1 MIDSKDNLEDSM
13 YIIGTVGPNVKDRTV
28 LKGIIDN
35 GVNALRFNF
44 IHGSEKEFQEFF
56 KIAKEINNNIEIILD
71 ISGTKVR
78 VSSDFEYIYKVY
90 DDEEIYFCGEDKY
103 EEIKNNINKIK
114 TKIIPLN
121 IKNKILNQKDYNQI
135 GIKDNTML
143 FNVIDRKN
151 GLIRVITVRGG
162 IIRKGKGCNIKGLER
177 KSISLSE
184 KDKNAIIWGIK
195 NNVDIICQSFVE
207 DKEDIKEIKSFV
219 NDKILNEYK
228 PKIWAKIE
236 TINGVNNI
244 KSILSE
250 VDGIVIGR
258 GDLIPE
264 TSIEDTPIYEEKI
277 INEVSKDKEKDIIIA
292 THLFNSMKNGKM
304 PSISEVECIYNFIK
318 SGVTGF
324 LLAGETSI
332 GKAPV
337 KTVEFL
343 RKLISKYKP

>member
-1 MIDSKDNLEDSM
+1 MIDSKDNLEESM

-44 IHGSEKEFQEFF
+44 IHGNETEFSEFLKM
-56 KIAKEINNNIEIILD
+56 AKEINNNIEIILD
-71 ISGTKVR
+71 LSGTKVR
-78 VSSDFEYIYKVY
+78 VSSNFEYIYKIY

-103 EEIKNNINKIK
+103 HEIKNKINKIK
-114 TKIIPLN
+114 IKIIPLN
-121 IKNKILNQKDYNQI
+121 IKNKILNEKNYEQI

-143 FNVIDRKN
+143 FNVIDKN
-151 GLIRVITVRGG
+151 DGLIRVLTVRGG

-177 KSISLSE
+177 KLILLSE
-184 KDKNAIIWGIK
+184 KDKSAITWGIK
-195 NNVDIICQSFVE
+195 NKVDIICQSFVE
-207 DKEDIKEIKSFV
+207 DKEDIKEIKSFL
-219 NDKILNEYK
+219 NDNMLNQSK

-236 TINGVNNI
+236 TLNGINNM
-244 KSILSE
+244 KSILAE
-250 VDGIVIGR
+250 ADGIVIGR

-277 INEVSKDKEKDIIIA
+277 INEVIKYKDKDIIIA

-304 PSISEVECIYNFIK
+304 PSISEVESIYNFIK
-318 SGVTGF
+318 AGATGF

-337 KTVEFL
+337 KTVKFL
-343 RKLISKYKP
+343 TELINKYNK